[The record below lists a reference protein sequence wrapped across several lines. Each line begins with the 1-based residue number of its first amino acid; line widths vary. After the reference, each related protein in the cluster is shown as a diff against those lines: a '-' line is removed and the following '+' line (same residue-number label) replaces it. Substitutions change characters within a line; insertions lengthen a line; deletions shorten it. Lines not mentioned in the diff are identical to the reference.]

1 MRSGKLTRWQKA
13 GALVPMAL
21 LVGAWGVALANSGL
35 ASATDG
41 DGPGDVPS
49 VPSTAFDDPA
59 SVQDAPAGIDP
70 RAGTEGTVATLST
83 DGIPNAALSAYKRA
97 ETLLAQ
103 ADATCRLPW
112 NLVAAIGR
120 VESNHGRTA
129 GNQLDA
135 RGTAAPGIFGP
146 QLDGANGTAKITDTD
161 AGALDQDPVFDR
173 AVGPMQFIPGTWKSV
188 GVDADNDGAKNPQ
201 NINDAATSAGIYLCA
216 GPGDLSN
223 PADLRSSVLRYN
235 RSEAYADTVI
245 AISNAY
251 AQGNYTQS
259 PNNLTSSSPLV
270 QRSVDQ
276 STTQAAR
283 DAAVQEETAAAN
295 PTTPGGAAP
304 GTPGS
309 TPGGGSS
316 TPGGGGSTG
325 GGGGGSTPSAPNT
338 GVTGLVGGLVT
349 DLTGQPTPG
358 STTPTAPL
366 GNTMSWLQAQTQ
378 CLLSGISAL
387 DVAGLLTC
395 VTNLLR

>member
-1 MRSGKLTRWQKA
+1 
-13 GALVPMAL
+13 MAL

-41 DGPGDVPS
+41 ADPSDVPS

-59 SVQDAPAGIDP
+59 SVQEAPAGIDP
-70 RAGTEGTVATLST
+70 RAGTDGTVATLST

-103 ADATCRLPW
+103 ADASCRLPW

-120 VESNHGRTA
+120 VESNHGRTG
-129 GNQLDA
+129 GNQLDG
-135 RGTAAPGIFGP
+135 RGTATPGIFGP
-146 QLDGANGTAKITDTD
+146 QLDGSNGTAKISDTD

-188 GVDADNDGAKNPQ
+188 GVDADNDGVKNPQ
-201 NINDAATSAGIYLCA
+201 NISDAATSAGIYLCA

-223 PADLRSSVLRYN
+223 PTDLRSSVLRYN
-235 RSEAYADTVI
+235 RSSSYADTVM
-245 AISNAY
+245 AISAAY
-251 AQGNYTQS
+251 AQGNFTQS
-259 PNNLTSSSPLV
+259 PNNLSSSSPLV

-276 STTQAAR
+276 STTQAQR
-283 DAAVQEETAAAN
+283 DAAVQEETAA
-295 PTTPGGAAP
+295 TTPAAPGGTAP

-309 TPGGGSS
+309 TPGGGTS

-325 GGGGGSTPSAPNT
+325 GGGGGGSTPAPPKT
-338 GVTGLVGGLVT
+338 GVSGLVGGLAS

-358 STTPTAPL
+358 STTPSAPL
-366 GNTMSWLQAQTQ
+366 GNTMSWLDANLK
-378 CLLSGISAL
+378 CLATGISAL
-387 DVAGLLTC
+387 DVAALSTC
-395 VTNLLR
+395 IANLLR

>member
-35 ASATDG
+35 ASATDS
-41 DGPGDVPS
+41 DDPSDVPS

-59 SVQDAPAGIDP
+59 SVQEAPAGIDP
-70 RAGTEGTVATLST
+70 RAGTDGTVATLST

-103 ADATCRLPW
+103 ADAGCRLPW

-135 RGTAAPGIFGP
+135 RGTATPGIFGP
-146 QLDGANGTAKITDTD
+146 QLDGTNGTAKITDTD

-201 NINDAATSAGIYLCA
+201 NINDAATAAGIYLCA

-223 PADLRSSVLRYN
+223 PTDLRSSVLRYN

-245 AISNAY
+245 AISEAY

-276 STTQAAR
+276 STTQEQR
-283 DAAVQEETAAAN
+283 DAAAQEETAATTPTTPDAST
-295 PTTPGGAAP
+295 PTTPG
-304 GTPGS
+304 S
-309 TPGGGSS
+309 TGGGGSS
-316 TPGGGGSTG
+316 TPGGGST
-325 GGGGGSTPSAPNT
+325 GGGSTPTTPAP
-338 GVTGLVGGLVT
+338 GVTGLVGGLVN
-349 DLTGQPTPG
+349 DLTGQPAPG

-378 CLLSGISAL
+378 CLTSGISAL
-387 DVAGLLTC
+387 DVAGLLAC

>member
-41 DGPGDVPS
+41 DGPSDVPS

-59 SVQDAPAGIDP
+59 SVQEAPAGIDP
-70 RAGTEGTVATLST
+70 RAGTDGTVATLST

-103 ADATCRLPW
+103 ADASCRLPW
-112 NLVAAIGR
+112 HLVAAIGR

-135 RGTAAPGIFGP
+135 RGTASPGIFGP
-146 QLDGANGTAKITDTD
+146 QLNGTNNTAKITDTD
-161 AGALDQDPVFDR
+161 AGALDQDAVFDR

-188 GVDADNDGAKNPQ
+188 GVDADNDGVKNPQ
-201 NINDAATSAGIYLCA
+201 NINDAATAAGIYLCA

-235 RSEAYADTVI
+235 RSESYADTVL

-251 AQGNYTQS
+251 AQGNFTQS

-276 STTQAAR
+276 STTQAQR

-295 PTTPGGAAP
+295 PTTPGGTAP

-309 TPGGGSS
+309 TPGGGTS
-316 TPGGGGSTG
+316 TPGGGSTG
-325 GGGGGSTPSAPNT
+325 GGGSTPAAPGS
-338 GVTGLVGGLVT
+338 GVTGLVGGLVN
-349 DLTGQPTPG
+349 DLTGQPVPG

-378 CLLSGISAL
+378 CLTSGISAL
-387 DVAGLLTC
+387 DVAGLLAC

>member
-41 DGPGDVPS
+41 DGPSDVPS

-59 SVQDAPAGIDP
+59 SVQEAPAGIDP

-103 ADATCRLPW
+103 ADATCHLPW

-223 PADLRSSVLRYN
+223 PTDLRSSVLRYN

-276 STTQAAR
+276 
-283 DAAVQEETAAAN
+283 
-295 PTTPGGAAP
+295 
-304 GTPGS
+304 
-309 TPGGGSS
+309 
-316 TPGGGGSTG
+316 
-325 GGGGGSTPSAPNT
+325 
-338 GVTGLVGGLVT
+338 
-349 DLTGQPTPG
+349 
-358 STTPTAPL
+358 
-366 GNTMSWLQAQTQ
+366 
-378 CLLSGISAL
+378 
-387 DVAGLLTC
+387 
-395 VTNLLR
+395 